1 MCACIQ
7 AVQCRTQNS
16 GQGADSRT
24 GHKQNLMRST
34 NLLGGVPASL
44 PPSDDAGECGRGL
57 CGSAFLRE
65 FSRPK
70 PPRPV
75 DPASLYAGPGLAG
88 CDCIST
94 LLNLTELLDMLAL
107 GPAIDQH
114 SCSSGPADCCCYAG
128 LHSENVSLICVW
140 NRTYNLLCFGEKHN
154 G

>member
-1 MCACIQ
+1 
-7 AVQCRTQNS
+7 
-16 GQGADSRT
+16 
-24 GHKQNLMRST
+24 MRST

-57 CGSAFLRE
+57 CGSALLRE

-94 LLNLTELLDMLAL
+94 LLLNLTELLDVLAL
-107 GPAIDQH
+107 GPAIDQLQQR
-114 SCSSGPADCCCYAG
+114 SCG
-128 LHSENVSLICVW
+128 LL
-140 NRTYNLLCFGEKHN
+140 LLCWAALGEREPN
-154 G
+154 LRLEQNL